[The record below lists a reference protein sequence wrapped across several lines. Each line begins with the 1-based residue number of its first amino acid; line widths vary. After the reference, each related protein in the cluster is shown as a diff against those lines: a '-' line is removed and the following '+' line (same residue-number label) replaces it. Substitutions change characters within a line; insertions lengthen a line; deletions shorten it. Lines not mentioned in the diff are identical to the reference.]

1 MEKENK
7 AGFSDFMKEMG
18 HHTRRHNDNGYVD
31 SLVTEAPDEAGQP
44 LAVAARIRSIR
55 EEKGLSAEDVAGR
68 AGLEREVVERI
79 ESEEL
84 TPPLGTLIKLAKAL
98 EMKMG
103 TLLSSAGA
111 RDYTVVRAGERK
123 SFARH
128 ASDKSARK
136 GYSYQHLAFDK
147 GDRHMEPFLVTL
159 SPGQDEEELSSHD
172 GQEFIF
178 VLSGRMK
185 ARIGAGEELLSPGD
199 SVYYDST
206 VPHVVSCDSEEPTTI
221 VAVLYDES

>member
-1 MEKENK
+1 MNQENK
-7 AGFSDFMKEMG
+7 TGYTDFMEEMG
-18 HHTRRHNDNGYVD
+18 HHTRRYNDNGYVD
-31 SLVTEAPDEAGQP
+31 TLVTEAPDEGGQP
-44 LAVAARIRSIR
+44 PAVADRIRSIR
-55 EEKGLSAEDVAGR
+55 EAKGLTPEDVAGR
-68 AGLEREVVERI
+68 AGLRKGVVEKI
-79 ESEEL
+79 ESGEL

-103 TLLSSAGA
+103 TLLTSAGE

-128 ASDKSARK
+128 ASEKSAKK

-159 SPGQDEEELSSHD
+159 SPGQVEEEDSSHD

-178 VLSGRMK
+178 VLTGRMK
-185 ARIGAGEELLSPGD
+185 ARIGGSEELLSPGD
-199 SVYYDST
+199 SIYYDST

-221 VAVLYDES
+221 LAVLYDES